1 LSEPLQS
8 EHRPEG
14 VVFSTR
20 NLRVA
25 YRDFIAL
32 ADVDLDVRENS
43 VHSIIGPNGA
53 GKTTLFHAL
62 TGRVRPAAGR
72 ISLYGKDITDVAD
85 NERVK
90 LGIARSFQV
99 TSLFSSL
106 SVHENLRLA
115 AQGPKPWHALAP
127 WRSPQSNRGALAVVD
142 EILARLDLAAVA
154 QRAAGELSH
163 GQQRRLEVGMAMAA
177 KPRVILMDEPT
188 SGMGVDDIETMKHL
202 IKDLGRDHTV
212 LFIEHN
218 MGIVMNISDVIT
230 VMRAGRK
237 LVEGPPA
244 LVRADPEVRRAYL
257 GNMITGDLV

>member
-1 LSEPLQS
+1 LSEPV
-8 EHRPEG
+8 PG
-14 VVFSTR
+14 NVVFSAC

-43 VHSIIGPNGA
+43 IHSIIGPNGA
-53 GKTTLFHAL
+53 GKTTLFNAL

-72 ISLYGKDITDVAD
+72 ILLYGKDITDVAD
-85 NERVK
+85 NERVR
-90 LGIARSFQV
+90 LGVARSFQV
-99 TSLFSSL
+99 TSLFPSL
-106 SVHENLRLA
+106 AVHENLRLA
-115 AQGPKPWHALAP
+115 AQGPKPWQALSP

-142 EILARLDLAAVA
+142 EILTRLDLAAVA

-177 KPRVILMDEPT
+177 KPRIILMDEPT
-188 SGMGVDDIETMKHL
+188 SGMGIDDIETMKHL
-202 IKDLGRDHTV
+202 IIDLGRDHTV

-218 MGIVMNISDVIT
+218 MAIVMNISNVIT